1 VLVNYFAKL
10 ETLTWEQD
18 EGDGVLFLL
27 SFTFPL
33 VLSFLLPSLGATFA
47 CVCFLLFFF

>member
-1 VLVNYFAKL
+1 VNYLAKL

-47 CVCFLLFFF
+47 CVSFLLFFF